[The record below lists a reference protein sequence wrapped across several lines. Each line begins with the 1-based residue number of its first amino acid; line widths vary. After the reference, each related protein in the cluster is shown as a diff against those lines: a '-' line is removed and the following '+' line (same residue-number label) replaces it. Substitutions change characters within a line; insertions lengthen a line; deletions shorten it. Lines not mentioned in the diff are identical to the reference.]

1 MLSVFRQNANS
12 WFMMLLFAIITFV
25 FIFTFGSWGGGDVSG
40 DLPWAARV
48 NGRIITQAQFQA
60 MYSTTFRNMSAFQ
73 PGFTLKQAKE
83 MDLKNTV
90 LDRLVG
96 TELLAQEAAERGLF
110 ISDEEVVEEIK
121 RRYFRD
127 GEFDPEEYKRIVN
140 GVFQTNEARFEAQ
153 VQRDLLGERLE
164 NLLRESQ
171 QVSPAEIRELYNT
184 RNDRVNL
191 EVLRIDPQFWGDSYT
206 EPSDDDAKAWADS
219 HTVEVKD
226 YYDGHMNR
234 YRRPPTATVSQIVVK
249 VDPDAGEDVKKTA
262 REKIDGA
269 KKRLDGG
276 EDFAKVA
283 KDVSEDNSADKG
295 GVVGQMAKGDM
306 AAALDNAA
314 FSIPEDTVSDV
325 IETPLGLYLLK
336 VSDRK
341 PEEVKELDD
350 VKVEIA
356 KILMRDDVINA
367 KAKAAAEA
375 ALEQAKAGTALADI
389 QIDGFSGSLTERND
403 NRKAPRVEETKYFDR
418 KSRYIPRVGI
428 SDELAKEAFALSEDN
443 PLAGK
448 VYDVSKRLFVV
459 KLKERERPDPEKFEA
474 SKSAIENE
482 LLNARRQ
489 QVVDQFVKELKT
501 TAEIVKNQKVLG
513 YGDA

>member
-356 KILMRDDVINA
+356 KI
-367 KAKAAAEA
+367 
-375 ALEQAKAGTALADI
+375 